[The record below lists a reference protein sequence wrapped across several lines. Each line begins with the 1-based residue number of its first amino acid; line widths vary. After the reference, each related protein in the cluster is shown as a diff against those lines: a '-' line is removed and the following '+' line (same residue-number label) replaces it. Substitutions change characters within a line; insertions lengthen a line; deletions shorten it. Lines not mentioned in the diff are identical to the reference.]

1 VPSRRSVRLR
11 YRGARGFLKV
21 SLDTS
26 ANKRYRSGPPRLM
39 RRTGFL
45 HNRKTSW
52 PSTTSTRLIIK
63 ASGLTAGFSL
73 SSSAT
78 FLYRAFFL
86 STERFRTLLTE
97 DGYERL
103 ELLTARGV

>member
-1 VPSRRSVRLR
+1 
-11 YRGARGFLKV
+11 
-21 SLDTS
+21 
-26 ANKRYRSGPPRLM
+26 M

-52 PSTTSTRLIIK
+52 RSTTLTRLIIK
-63 ASGLTAGFSL
+63 ASGLKAGFSL

-78 FLYRAFFL
+78 FLCRAFFL

-97 DGYERL
+97 DGYERI